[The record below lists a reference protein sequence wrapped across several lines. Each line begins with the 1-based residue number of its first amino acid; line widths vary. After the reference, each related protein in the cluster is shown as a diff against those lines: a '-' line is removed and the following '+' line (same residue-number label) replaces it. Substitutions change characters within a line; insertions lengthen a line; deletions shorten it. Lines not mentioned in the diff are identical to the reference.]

1 MTARSSAIGQH
12 LLADLSGVSAA
23 LLRDSG
29 ALESLLRAAARAAG
43 ATVLGSHFHH
53 FGAGGG
59 VTGVVL
65 LAESHISL
73 HTWPETGFAAADV
86 FMCGHAD
93 PQAAIAVLLAAL
105 EPGESRIEVVDRG
118 AMSPVVAVPGA
129 AAPARNS

>member
-1 MTARSSAIGQH
+1 
-12 LLADLSGVSAA
+12 
-23 LLRDSG
+23 
-29 ALESLLRAAARAAG
+29 
-43 ATVLGSHFHH
+43 
-53 FGAGGG
+53 